1 MDLDKLLADE
11 DTTTLEVKGKDKKPV
26 KKEHG
31 LKGKPSNGKN
41 SPLIGDNG
49 LNLEKG
55 DNTRFL
61 QMSMKLMELP
71 SIDLKD
77 ADVVEE
83 RIMHYFSLHAEQDM
97 KPTVMGLGIALGL
110 DRRRLWEIK
119 TGSNVGSSPNQIQ
132 LPPSVVDM
140 IKKAYFLM
148 ENQWEQ
154 YMLNGKVNP
163 VTGIF
168 LGKNNFGY
176 QDKTEYVLTPNTQN
190 DNDYDADAI
199 RERYIAADQQ
209 KRLSE
214 GGDEP
219 TE

>member
-119 TGSNVGSSPNQIQ
+119 TGNIGLTTPD
-132 LPPSVVDM
+132 LPPRVQDA

-209 KRLSE
+209 KRLSD
-214 GGDEP
+214 GGDDSEQ
-219 TE
+219 